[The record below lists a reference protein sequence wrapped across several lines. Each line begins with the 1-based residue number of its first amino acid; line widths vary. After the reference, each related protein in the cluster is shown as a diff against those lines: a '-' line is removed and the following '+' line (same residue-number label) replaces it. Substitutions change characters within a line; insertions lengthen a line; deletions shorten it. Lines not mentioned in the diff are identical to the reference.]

1 MPELSSL
8 LDYLWLVHQ
17 PLFSYHNQQF
27 IRHEL
32 LEMLTGHSPITD
44 FPGPFNDIQESL
56 KRFHGDLRR
65 TAKALATMRVTRQY
79 AMARFQYLD
88 PSSGNTNVENDIKH
102 RLQPLLSELFQMD
115 QTSSR
120 SSLQE
125 FNRHLI
131 QIAKK
136 YHQDLA
142 NNHRNQLIQTAIEA
156 LKKPQL
162 TLKNA
167 PSILLHIWDEF
178 MPIHHAIQ
186 TMTQAKKD
194 QLTKH
199 MGAHLELP
207 NWADHFE
214 KLNAPLT

>member
-1 MPELSSL
+1 MQPNLKGFPVPEIGSL
-8 LDYLWLVHQ
+8 LDYLWLVHK

-32 LEMLTGHSPITD
+32 LGMLTGHSPISE
-44 FPGPFNDIQESL
+44 FPGPFNAIQQPL
-56 KRFHGDLRR
+56 KVFHGDLRR

-88 PSSGNTNVENDIKH
+88 PSTGNTHVEDDIKH
-102 RLQPLLSELFQMD
+102 RLQPLLNELFQMD
-115 QTSSR
+115 QHSPR

-131 QIAKK
+131 QIAKT

-142 NNHRNQLIQTAIEA
+142 NNHRTQLIETAIDV
-156 LKKPQL
+156 LKKGDL

-167 PSILLHIWDEF
+167 PPILLHIWDEF
-178 MPIHHAIQ
+178 MPIHHAFN
-186 TMTQAKKD
+186 K
-194 QLTKH
+194 
-199 MGAHLELP
+199 
-207 NWADHFE
+207 
-214 KLNAPLT
+214 